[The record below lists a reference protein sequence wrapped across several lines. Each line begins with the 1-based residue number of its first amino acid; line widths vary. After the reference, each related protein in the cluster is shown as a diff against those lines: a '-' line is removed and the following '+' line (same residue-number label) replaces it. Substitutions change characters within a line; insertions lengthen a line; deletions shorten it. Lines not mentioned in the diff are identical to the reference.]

1 MYLKSLEVV
10 GFKSF
15 ADPTKIEFHR
25 GVTCVVGPN
34 GCGKSN
40 VLDAIRWVLGEQS
53 AKALRGGSMQDVIF
67 SGTDSRKPFGMA
79 EVAMTFAEC
88 EDALG
93 TDYHEVRIAR
103 RVFRDGHGEYEINK
117 APCRLRDI
125 HRLFMDTGI
134 GRSAY
139 SIMEQGKIDMILSS
153 KPEERRAVFE
163 EAAGITRFKAQKKE
177 ALRKLDATESN
188 LIRVSDIIKE
198 VNRQIGSLQRQA
210 NKARRYQELFD
221 RLKLLDT
228 HLAARRYAELQEQM
242 QSSQSR
248 HQSLQ
253 MEFDQL
259 QSEMEGHEQALEE
272 KRRRLEQS
280 RQRHRAAEQEQTT
293 ARAEIEKAE
302 QSVEF
307 NRRRIT
313 ELEEMSEDARKDV
326 VAAEEKITVQ
336 VEQESGSL
344 NELKTVQAEFDQV
357 HGELEGKKTRLEE
370 ARQHVEKFRQERNRL
385 DQELGQTEELLLQAR
400 NRLAGFEARRTSF
413 QTQLDRWAAGDRECE
428 DRIQAA
434 TTAEKDA
441 RAAFE
446 RSQTEVEGAKSTL
459 QAVDRELAAAEN
471 EKSQAAVAWAE
482 AQSAYHHVEVRVDAL
497 KQLLSGNE
505 DQEGSA
511 KLSSALS
518 GRGFRGAMIEFIEID
533 SGYETAIEACLGK
546 ANEALI
552 FETDEKIEE
561 AAGLLNEEE
570 GAVLARDIPE
580 SGLRRFFERIPAE
593 SALNRVALKE
603 GGSHVLRKILKQYLV
618 AEHRDEAL
626 HLRQQYPHHHIV
638 GKDGQI
644 WFREGWEIRGKVTR
658 SGRSLVQHR
667 HEYNHLNAKLA
678 ELKGKVEATRQ
689 NAESATARFEEL
701 SRKKEAAQKTFEK
714 KREDAAHT
722 DIELKSAERDLKDAR
737 QRLEQRGQDKSE
749 LHSGLEE
756 GDQSITSAR
765 GEIESLEESR
775 RDLQK
780 RIESHIRELQGR
792 EEVMES
798 RRQEVSDARVIEAG
812 VQQRLKSIR
821 EQEESVRTR
830 LEELRQVSQQRQKD
844 IESYRQ
850 KMDTCRQA
858 ITEAENKIRSSRE
871 SVQQLEAEFRRLSME
886 CQELEARVSDFE
898 AKVKA
903 SRTKASEVQSQ
914 FGKEEVAVA
923 QHRMKAEAL
932 EDRIH
937 RAYQIHLSQWTPGEP
952 LPRTQEDLQLVE
964 LEPSEGVL
972 EQDTGSLENW
982 ILSDRPHR
990 RPQDEELLQGQ
1001 ETNWNQIEEE
1011 IEALRERIDRMG
1023 PVNVEAITEYAE
1035 LEERQ
1040 RFLQHQ
1046 EEDLTSA
1053 RDRLHEAIRRINVTT
1068 RELFSDTF
1076 SQIQKNFTEMFQELF
1091 GGGKASLSLDDDSD
1105 PLESGI
1111 EIVAKPPGKQLQS
1124 ISLLSGGERT
1134 MTAVALLFSIYM
1146 VKPSP
1151 FCFLDEM
1158 DAPLDESNINRF
1170 IRILQRFVQQSQF
1183 CVITH
1188 NKRTISAADVIYGV
1202 TMQEQGVSRVVSV
1215 KLNRKEEDPLF
1226 ENDDDDVTIADSV
1239 RSGKVMPS

>member
-1 MYLKSLEVV
+1 MYLKSLEVI

-67 SGTDSRKPFGMA
+67 SGTDSRKAFGMA

-163 EAAGITRFKAQKKE
+163 EAAGITRFKSQKKE

-188 LIRVSDIIKE
+188 LIRVSDIIRE

-228 HLAARRYAELQEQM
+228 HLAARHFEELREQM
-242 QSSQSR
+242 ESSQSR
-248 HQSLQ
+248 HQALQ

-259 QSEMEGHEQALEE
+259 QSEMESHEAALEE
-272 KRRRLEQS
+272 KRKRLEEA
-280 RQRHRAAEQEQTT
+280 RQRHRTAEQERTNAQ
-293 ARAEIEKAE
+293 AGMEKAV
-302 QSVEF
+302 QSIEF
-307 NRRRIT
+307 NLRRIG
-313 ELEEMSEDARKDV
+313 ELEEMSESARQEV
-326 VAAEEKITVQ
+326 VAAEEKISVQ

-344 NELKTVQAEFDQV
+344 NELQNVQAEFDAI
-357 HGELEGKKTRLEE
+357 HAELEKKNERLEE
-370 ARQHVEKFRQERNRL
+370 ARSRVEEFRQERNRL
-385 DQELGQTEELLLQAR
+385 DHELGQTEELLLQAR
-400 NRLAGFEARRTSF
+400 NRLAGFEARKSSF
-413 QTQLDRWAAGDRECE
+413 QTQLERWAAGDRECE
-428 DRIQAA
+428 ERIRQAEA
-434 TTAEKDA
+434 AEHSA
-441 RAAFE
+441 RAAYDQCQKDLGE
-446 RSQTEVEGAKSTL
+446 AKSAL
-459 QAVDRELAAAEN
+459 DAIEGNLLAATG
-471 EKSQAAVAWAE
+471 EKSQAEVALQE
-482 AQSAYHHVEVRVDAL
+482 AQSASHHVSVRVDAL
-497 KQLLSGNE
+497 DQLLSGDDE
-505 DQEGSA
+505 SASLA
-511 KLSSALS
+511 KLSESFS
-518 GRGFRGAMIEFIEID
+518 GKGFRGTAVEFLEINP
-533 SGYETAIEACLGK
+533 GYETAIEACLGK
-546 ANEALI
+546 AAEALI
-552 FETDEKIEE
+552 FESGDVIES
-561 AAGLLNEEE
+561 ASGQLGDDE
-570 GAVLARDIPE
+570 GAVLALDFPE
-580 SGLRRFFERIPAE
+580 SGLRKFFERIPPE
-593 SALNRVALKE
+593 SALNVVSLKE
-603 GGSHVLRKILKQYLV
+603 GGAHLLRRILKQYVL
-618 AEHRDEAL
+618 AENPAQARQ
-626 HLRQQYPHHHIV
+626 LRQQYPHYHIV

-644 WFREGWEIRGKVTR
+644 WFREGWEIRGPYRR

-667 HEYNHLNAKLA
+667 HEFNHLRAKLDDLQKR
-678 ELKGKVEATRQ
+678 E
-689 NAESATARFEEL
+689 ATARQAFEAANSLCQEL
-701 SRKKEAAQKTFEK
+701 IRKKDSARQFYEDKREAA
-714 KREDAAHT
+714 AHAE
-722 DIELKSAERDLKDAR
+722 IELKSAERDLKDAR
-737 QRLEQRGQDKSE
+737 TRLERRGQDKSE

-756 GDQSITSAR
+756 GDQSIRSAR
-765 GEIESLEESR
+765 SEIESLEESR

-792 EEVMES
+792 EEAMETC
-798 RRQEVSDARVIEAG
+798 RQEVGDMRVEEAG

-830 LEELRQVSQQRQKD
+830 LEELRQISRQRKQD
-844 IESYRQ
+844 IDTYGE
-850 KMDTCRQA
+850 KMGICRQTIGESEGQKQTFEEA
-858 ITEAENKIRSSRE
+858 IR
-871 SVQQLEAEFRRLSME
+871 QLEGEARRLGLE
-886 CQELEARVSDFE
+886 CQELEARVTDFE
-898 AKVKA
+898 ARVKV
-903 SRTKASEVQSQ
+903 SRAKASEVQSQ

-923 QHRMKAEAL
+923 QHRMKVEAL
-932 EDRIH
+932 EERIH
-937 RAYQIHLSQWTPGEP
+937 RTYQIHLSQWTPGEP
-952 LPRTQEDLQLVE
+952 LPRTREDLQLVE
-964 LEPSEGVL
+964 LDPCEGVI
-972 EQDTGSLENW
+972 EQETTSLEHW
-982 ILSDRPHR
+982 IQSDRPHR
-990 RPQDEELLQGQ
+990 RPQDEELLQGS
-1001 ETNWNQIEEE
+1001 ETNWKQVEEE
-1011 IEALRERIDRMG
+1011 VEALRERIDNMG
-1023 PVNVEAITEYAE
+1023 PVNVEAITEYTE

-1046 EEDLTSA
+1046 EEDLTAA
-1053 RDRLHEAIRRINVTT
+1053 RDRLHEAIRRINLTT
-1068 RELFSDTF
+1068 RELFAETF
-1076 SQIQKNFTEMFQELF
+1076 ARIQKNFAEMFQELF
-1091 GGGKASLSLDDDSD
+1091 GGGKASLSLDNDSD

-1111 EIVAKPPGKQLQS
+1111 EIVARPPGKQLQS
-1124 ISLLSGGERT
+1124 ISLLSGGEKT

-1170 IRILQRFVQQSQF
+1170 IRILQRFVKQSQF

-1202 TMQEQGVSRVVSV
+1202 TMQEHGVSRVVSV

-1226 ENDDDDVTIADSV
+1226 DQNDDITIADSV
-1239 RSGKVMPS
+1239 RSGVASQPS

>member
-67 SGTDSRKPFGMA
+67 SGTDSRRPFGMA

-93 TDYHEVRIAR
+93 MDYHEVRIAR

-163 EAAGITRFKAQKKE
+163 EAAGITRFKSQKKE

-188 LIRVSDIIKE
+188 LIRVSDIIRE

-228 HLAARRYAELQEQM
+228 HLAARRYEELREQM
-242 QSSQSR
+242 ESSQSR
-248 HQSLQ
+248 HQALQ

-259 QSEMEGHEQALEE
+259 QSEMEGHEAALEE
-272 KRRRLEQS
+272 KRKRLEES
-280 RQRHRAAEQEQTT
+280 RQRHRAVEQERTT
-293 ARAEIEKAE
+293 AQAGMEKAV
-302 QSVEF
+302 QAIEF

-313 ELEEMSEDARKDV
+313 ELEEMSESARRDV
-326 VAAEEKITVQ
+326 MAAEEKISVQ

-344 NELKTVQAEFDQV
+344 SELEGVQAEFDSI
-357 HGELEGKKTRLEE
+357 HAELEGKNVRLEE
-370 ARQHVEKFRQERNRL
+370 AKAQVEEFRQKRIRL

-400 NRLAGFEARRTSF
+400 NRLAGFEARRSSF
-413 QTQLDRWAAGDRECE
+413 QTQLERWTTGDRECQE
-428 DRIQAA
+428 RIEQAER
-434 TTAEKDA
+434 AEQAA
-441 RAAFE
+441 RAAYDQCE
-446 RSQTEVEGAKSTL
+446 ADLQAAKSALEAQEESLT
-459 QAVDRELAAAEN
+459 EAAAK
-471 EKSQAAVAWAE
+471 KSQVAVALAE
-482 AQSAYHHVEVRVDAL
+482 AQSASHHVAVRVDAL
-497 KQLLSGNE
+497 KQMLSG
-505 DQEGSA
+505 DDDSASRA
-511 KLSSALS
+511 KLSESFS
-518 GRGFRGAMIEFIEID
+518 GKGYRGALIEFMEIEA
-533 SGYETAIEACLGK
+533 GYEDAIEVCLGK
-546 ANEALI
+546 AAEALI
-552 FETDEKIEE
+552 FESDEIAEE
-561 AAGLLNEEE
+561 AAARLGEAE
-570 GAVLARDIPE
+570 GAVLALDLPE
-580 SGLRRFFERIPAE
+580 SGLRKFFERIPAE
-593 SALNRVALKE
+593 SALNVVSLKE
-603 GGSHVLRKILKQYLV
+603 GGAHVLRRILKQYLI
-618 AEHRDEAL
+618 AESAEKARQ
-626 HLRQQYPHHHIV
+626 LRQQYPHHHIV
-638 GKDGQI
+638 GKDGQL
-644 WFREGWEIRGKVTR
+644 WLREGWEIRGTYR
-658 SGRSLVQHR
+658 RTGRSLVQHR
-667 HEYNHLNAKLA
+667 HEFNHLSAKLA
-678 ELKGKVEATRQ
+678 DLQKNEAEARAA
-689 NAESATARFEEL
+689 AESAATAFDEL
-701 SRKKEAAQKTFEK
+701 TMKKASARQDYEAKREAA
-714 KREDAAHT
+714 AHA
-722 DIELKSAERDLKDAR
+722 DIELKSALRDLEDAKT
-737 QRLEQRGQDKSE
+737 RLARRGQDKSE

-756 GDQSITSAR
+756 GDQSIVSTR

-775 RDLQK
+775 RDLQQ

-792 EEVMES
+792 EEIMETC
-798 RRQEVSDARVIEAG
+798 RQEVGDMRVVEAG

-821 EQEESVRTR
+821 EQEASIRNR
-830 LEELRQVSQQRQKD
+830 LEELRQVSSQRQKD
-844 IESYRQ
+844 IESYGQ
-850 KMDTCRQA
+850 KSEACRLA
-858 ITEAENKIRSSRE
+858 IEEAETGQRTCQESIQRLEGESS
-871 SVQQLEAEFRRLSME
+871 RLSME
-886 CQELEARVSDFE
+886 CQELENRVTDFE

-903 SRTKASEVQSQ
+903 GRAKASEVQSQ
-914 FGKEEVAVA
+914 FGKEEVATA
-923 QHRMKAEAL
+923 QHRMKVEAL
-932 EDRIH
+932 EERIH

-952 LPRTQEDLQLVE
+952 LPRTREDLQLVE
-964 LEPSEGVL
+964 LEPCEGVI
-972 EQDTGSLENW
+972 EQEAGSLENW
-982 ILSDRPHR
+982 IQSDRPHR
-990 RPQDEELLQGQ
+990 RPQDEELLQGA
-1001 ETNWNQIEEE
+1001 ETDWKQVSEEVD
-1011 IEALRERIDRMG
+1011 ALRERIDNMG
-1023 PVNVEAITEYAE
+1023 PVNVEAITEYTE

-1046 EEDLTSA
+1046 EEDLTAA

-1068 RELFSDTF
+1068 RELFAETF
-1076 SQIQKNFTEMFQELF
+1076 ARIQKNFTEMFQELF
-1091 GGGKASLSLDDDSD
+1091 GGGKASLALDDDSD

-1111 EIVAKPPGKQLQS
+1111 EIVARPPGKQLQS
-1124 ISLLSGGERT
+1124 ISLLSGGEKT

-1170 IRILQRFVQQSQF
+1170 IRILQRFVKQSQF

-1202 TMQEQGVSRVVSV
+1202 TMQEHGVSRVVSV

-1226 ENDDDDVTIADSV
+1226 DQNGDINIADAV
-1239 RSGKVMPS
+1239 RETQALT